1 MEQNRYLGIYIAP
14 DRATVVLSCKT
25 GQKIEILQQFCVTA
39 ESGQENQQQAFMFA
53 KTAEAIASA
62 CAEKQL
68 VFSDVAVA
76 IDCRLYRQQKLHS
89 EFQEYRQIT
98 QTIRFDAEEA
108 LAVDA
113 AQTAIAFEIAG
124 RQPSGSDVSTFAAPA
139 AVMSEIIVALQNKK
153 LDPVT
158 IEPDSICFR
167 RIIEDARRDSIVVA
181 VSQARCFL
189 ICPSL
194 PDGKAIVRSF
204 LTSPGQ
210 NKMALLTREIMLTMA
225 SLGTKG
231 RTGTVKVYDVTGKI
245 DYKILTEQTGLAVEA
260 LDLAEKITLQGQ
272 QESGQD
278 IENLDLIIAAGAG
291 AGLAGKTD
299 KVDFRADFMP
309 YQGKRAALEKTIKII
324 SACLFVL
331 FIALGILMQIQYY
344 KTNKDYSR
352 IQNKFKTDFIIAMPG
367 STFPRSNEAVRRLKS
382 EINRMKDVKSG
393 LISASG
399 EESIEAKM
407 TYLFE
412 ALNSVPKNV
421 DIDIERIAITTKTMS
436 ITGSTNGGGYLQ
448 LFGAIDKHPKL
459 ARGQSNYTPK
469 EGRDNFMLTV
479 VLKGKAE

>member
-1 MEQNRYLGIYIAP
+1 LEQNRYLGIYIAP
-14 DRATVVLSCKT
+14 GRATVVLVGKT

-39 ESGQENQQQAFMFA
+39 ESGQENQPQPFTFA

-124 RQPSGSDVSTFAAPA
+124 KQPSGSDVSTFAAPA

-167 RIIEDARRDSIVVA
+167 RIIEDAKQDSIVVA
-181 VSQARCFL
+181 VSQTRCFL
-189 ICPSL
+189 ICPPL

-245 DYKILTEQTGLAVEA
+245 DYKILTEQTGLDVEA
-260 LDLAEKITLQGQ
+260 LNLAEKITLQEQ
-272 QESGQD
+272 QENV
-278 IENLDLIIAAGAG
+278 ENLDLIIAAGAG
-291 AGLAGKTD
+291 AALAGKTD

-309 YQGKRAALEKTIKII
+309 YQGKRAALEKTIKIV
-324 SACLFVL
+324 STCLVVL
-331 FIALGILMQIQYY
+331 FIALGILMQMQYY
-344 KTNKDYSR
+344 KTYKDYGK
-352 IQNKFKTDFIIAMPG
+352 IQNKFKADFIIAMPG
-367 STFPRSNEAVRRLKS
+367 STFPKSNEAVRRLKS

-399 EESIEAKM
+399 EESIEAKL

-421 DIDIERIAITTKTMS
+421 DIDIDRIAVTTKTMS
-436 ITGSTNGGGYLQ
+436 ITGSTSGGGYLQ

>member
-1 MEQNRYLGIYIAP
+1 LEQNRYLGIYIAP
-14 DRATVVLSCKT
+14 DRATVVLVGKT
-25 GQKIEILQQFCVTA
+25 GQKIEILHQFCVTA
-39 ESGQENQQQAFMFA
+39 ESGQENQQQTFTFA
-53 KTAEAIASA
+53 QTAEAIASA

-124 RQPSGSDVSTFAAPA
+124 KQPSGSDVSTFAASA
-139 AVMSEIIVALQNKK
+139 AVMSEIIIALQNKK

-167 RIIEDARRDSIVVA
+167 RVIEDARRDSIVVA
-181 VSQARCFL
+181 VSQDRCFL

-210 NKMALLTREIMLTMA
+210 NKMVLLTREIMLTMA

-231 RTGTVKVYDVTGKI
+231 RTGTIKVYDVTGKI
-245 DYKILTEQTGLAVEA
+245 DYKILTEQTSLSVEA

-272 QESGQD
+272 QED

-291 AGLAGKTD
+291 TGLAGKTD

-309 YQGKRAALEKTIKII
+309 YEGKRAALEKTIKII
-324 SACLFVL
+324 SACLLVL
-331 FIALGILMQIQYY
+331 FIALSIVMQMQYY
-344 KTNKDYSR
+344 KTNKDYNR
-352 IQNKFKTDFIIAMPG
+352 IQNKFKTDFIVAMPG
-367 STFPRSNEAVRRLKS
+367 STFPKSNEAVRRLKS

-399 EESIEAKM
+399 EDSIEAKL

-421 DIDIERIAITTKTMS
+421 DIDIDRIAVTTKTMS
-436 ITGSTNGGGYLQ
+436 IIGSTNGGGYLQ

-479 VLKGKAE
+479 VLKGKSE